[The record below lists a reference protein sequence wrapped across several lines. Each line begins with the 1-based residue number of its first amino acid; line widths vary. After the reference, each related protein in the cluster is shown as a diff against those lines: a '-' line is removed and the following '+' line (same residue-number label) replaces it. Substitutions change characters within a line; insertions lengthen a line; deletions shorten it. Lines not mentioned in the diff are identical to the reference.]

1 MTWAPSTFPNLIA
14 AIEIDV
20 VQLVGHHA
28 GAVLFDV
35 HLCNPVTPATLFG
48 IITYTPVYCYVHIF
62 QRAMADPQRDEFS
75 RVVPMHKSYDAYRF
89 KTSEPALCRLQKL
102 RNVTREDIG
111 GAGLIRGDRHPQS
124 WKTNIQ
130 LDQMRFT
137 PKPDGELEQRDSDTL
152 FELMKLTGRQRKRS
166 TKRES
171 EVPQTCSAVS

>member
-1 MTWAPSTFPNLIA
+1 LVAT
-14 AIEIDV
+14 IEIDV
-20 VQLVGHHA
+20 VRLGGHHA

-35 HLCNPVTPATLFG
+35 HLCKPVTPATLFG
-48 IITYTPVYCYVHIF
+48 IITYTPVFCYVHIF

-75 RVVPMHKSYDAYRF
+75 RVVPMHKTYDAYRF

-102 RNVTREDIG
+102 RNVTREDTG
-111 GAGLIRGDRHPQS
+111 GAGLIRGDGYPQS

-137 PKPDGELEQRDSDTL
+137 PTLDGELEQRDGDTL

-166 TKRES
+166 MKRES
-171 EVPQTCSAVS
+171 EVPHTC